1 MTVLTVRAQDTAT
14 AMEEIVEKLGKDSY
28 IVGTKKI
35 GNEMLVK
42 ATNNPKKINKT
53 IKKGSERFN
62 NIISKELE
70 NNTTFEENNFKK
82 NYDDTVTKNL
92 VNQKSKDIFKEMST
106 EFKEFKNFLNG
117 MVITDMAGLS
127 PNLKNTAK
135 VKLQN
140 MGFSDYLL
148 MKFRKNIRND
158 DSDQGIQDFIK
169 ELAEIFTIDD
179 PINSLISSQYIF
191 VVGAS
196 GSGKTSF
203 SAKLAATLVQDI
215 KNYSVVL
222 SKLGKQNEFLNDN
235 LKSYSRLINVPNLSI
250 LPENAC
256 KKFEEIDKKVI
267 IDVSSNSNTTT
278 QIINNLKKR
287 VGSNKILTILI
298 IPSGSNKYYLKKQI
312 DNYRNMNPII
322 AFTKL
327 DENFVS
333 PEELSVLA
341 ENECSIGYLTDTQS
355 ILKSINFV
363 NKEILAQ
370 YLKDN
375 LSNLSM

>member
-106 EFKEFKNFLNG
+106 EFKELKNFLNG

-341 ENECSIGYLTDTQS
+341 ENECSIGYLTETQS